1 MLACRNSLK
10 TTIANGQLCKALGI
24 RLVTNAQVVQLA
36 KNANFDSVFID
47 LEHSALSLDDAG
59 KLCGPGLALGIT
71 PFVRVPHQGG
81 NGFVQNV
88 LDAGA
93 MGTIFPHV
101 QTADEAKAAVAISK
115 YPPQGCRSISG
126 QLPVISLKPYP
137 QADVIRQTNEHASTV
152 FVMIENET
160 AVENVEEITAVEGV
174 DVVLVGSNDL
184 AIELGAPSEFRSDTF
199 RQALTTVSKAC
210 RKYGKVMGLA
220 GIYDT
225 PDLQDWA
232 IHTLGMRFML
242 CQQDSGLILGAAM
255 KCLDAIEA
263 VENAYSSRSTNGL
276 T

>member
-1 MLACRNSLK
+1 MLACRNFLQ
-10 TTIANGQLCKALGI
+10 TRIANGQLCKALGI
-24 RLVTNAQVVQLA
+24 RLVTSPQVVQLA

-47 LEHSALSLDDAG
+47 LEHSTLSLDDAG
-59 KLCGPGLALGIT
+59 KLCGAGLALGIT
-71 PFVRVPHQGG
+71 PFVRVPHQCG
-81 NGFVQNV
+81 NGFVQKV

-93 MGTIFPHV
+93 TGIIFPHV

-137 QADVIRQTNEHASTV
+137 HADVIRQTNEHASTV
-152 FVMIENET
+152 FVMIENKA
-160 AVENVEEITAVEGV
+160 AVENIGEIAAVEGV

-199 RQALTTVSKAC
+199 REALTSVSKAC

-232 IHTLGMRFML
+232 IHTLGVRFML

-255 KCLDAIEA
+255 KCLDAVEV